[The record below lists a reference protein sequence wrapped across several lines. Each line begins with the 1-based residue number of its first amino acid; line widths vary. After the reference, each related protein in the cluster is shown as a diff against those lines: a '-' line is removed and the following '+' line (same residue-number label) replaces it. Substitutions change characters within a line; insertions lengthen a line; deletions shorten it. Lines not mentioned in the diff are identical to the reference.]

1 MQIGFSPVL
10 GGVLIG
16 VAATMLLA
24 CNGRIAGVS
33 GIMNGIG
40 STEGNERWW
49 RVVFLAG
56 LMGAAAIFLH
66 LLPSSLPQRPSF
78 PPAALIVAGLLVGF
92 GTRMGNGCTSGH
104 GVCGLGRLSVRSAVA
119 VLVFLATAMATV
131 AITRHVWK
139 LLP

>member
-10 GGVLIG
+10 GGALIG

-33 GIMNGIG
+33 GIVNGIG
-40 STEGNERWW
+40 SGVANERWW
-49 RVVFLAG
+49 RILFLVG
-56 LMGAAAIFLH
+56 LMGAAAIMLH
-66 LLPSSLPQRPSF
+66 FVPSSLPQRPSF
-78 PPAALIVAGLLVGF
+78 PPAALIIAGLLVGF

-104 GVCGLGRLSVRSAVA
+104 GVCGLGRLSARSAVA

-131 AITRHVWK
+131 LITRHMWN